1 MRKMILSW
9 VIVLL
14 MPLVLADY
22 EGMMDNTGYGM
33 MGSYGGWFGLIGI
46 LWLALA
52 AFVVSAIFWLTY
64 NWLVKGTKKEKAKH
78 RGE

>member
-1 MRKMILSW
+1 MGKMILFGM
-9 VIVLL
+9 IALL
-14 MPLVLADY
+14 MPFVLADY
-22 EGMMDNTGYGM
+22 GGMMGNTGYGM

-52 AFVVSAIFWLTY
+52 AFVVSVIFWLTY